1 MRAVPVALLV
11 LILGCAGC
19 ATAPTSAPRSQA
31 TRSPGPSAIAATS
44 TIDAISVPF
53 IPPPPVLSPAVA
65 AAEAARLRAALARE
79 VHPPVHQTPASE
91 SRLIALARAMLASHH
106 ETIDRAQIIVVVDR
120 APHVQQLSLVLAQP
134 DAPWQV
140 LGTTHVSTGQPNRH
154 GYYITP
160 TGVFTHDSSILD
172 YRAQGTYNEN
182 HIRGLGV
189 KGMRV
194 WDFGWQTASKGWL
207 HTGETGEMRLLM
219 HATDPTYLAQRIGRP
234 ASEGCVRIPADMNHF
249 LDRHGILD
257 ADYERTATYDVAY
270 RAILPANRAPTPLA
284 GDKVVI
290 VDSSG
295 G

>member
-1 MRAVPVALLV
+1 MRAVPVALLA
-11 LILGCAGC
+11 LGLGYAGC
-19 ATAPTSAPRSQA
+19 AADPAPAPQSQA
-31 TRSPGPSAIAATS
+31 TRSPSPSTVAVTS
-44 TIDAISVPF
+44 TVDAVSVPF
-53 IPPPPVLSPAVA
+53 APLPPALPPDAA
-65 AAEAARLRAALARE
+65 AAEAVRLRAALARE
-79 VHPPVHQTPASE
+79 VHGLLRQTPSE
-91 SRLIALARAMLASHH
+91 EHRFIGLAQAMLASHH
-106 ETIDRAQIIVVVDR
+106 VVIDRAQILVVVDR
-120 APHVQQLSLVLAQP
+120 DPHVQQLALVLAQP
-134 DAPWQV
+134 DAPWEV
-140 LGTTHVSTGQPNRH
+140 LGGTHVSTGQPNRH

-172 YRAQGTYNEN
+172 YRALGTYNEN

-194 WDFGWQTASKGWL
+194 WDFGWQSASKGWL
-207 HTGETGEMRLLM
+207 HTGETGDMRLLM

-249 LDRHGILD
+249 LDRHGLLD

-284 GDKVVI
+284 GDKLVI